1 MENNT
6 NPFTPDSSI
15 PEISPGGSESRFTF
29 PDSDHDTP
37 APIKNSFPWKWIGI
51 IVGIVLIVTLI
62 GVGLAFILPAV
73 TNSPERAVHSFY
85 DALQA
90 RDIVRMQKCLDPD
103 DPISLNAASMLLP
116 IEQYIDQ
123 YIAQLGLQ
131 IGINW
136 ELQNLTY
143 TLVENQNDYAKVEV
157 TGRLRLY
164 ETITNLSISLPYDVT
179 HELVRKNGQWYIST
193 NGQLSTQ

>member
-15 PEISPGGSESRFTF
+15 PEISPSGSESRFTF

-143 TLVENQNDYAKVEV
+143 SLVENQNDYAKVEV
-157 TGRLRLY
+157 TGRLRFY

-179 HELVRKNGQWYIST
+179 HELVRKNGHWYIST
-193 NGQLSTQ
+193 IGQLSTQ